1 MNLREY
7 QRLKT
12 EAEAEYRRK
21 LEAIEMVWKLSG
33 GDSKNGSSPHETSI
47 GKGSLQQAIR
57 YAIPYLTGEF
67 TLREVEQQMKVHDP
81 VFAAKVKRP
90 SISGALKRMA
100 DDKEIVVVAAGS
112 GKRASKYRKAG

>member
-33 GDSKNGSSPHETSI
+33 GDTKNGSNSQATSI

-57 YAIPYLTGEF
+57 YALQQMSGEF
-67 TLREVEQQMKVHDP
+67 TLREVEQQMKIHDP

-90 SISGALKRMA
+90 SISGTLKRLA
-100 DDKEIVVVAAGS
+100 DDREIVVVAPGS
-112 GKRASKYRKAG
+112 GKRASKYRRAG

>member
-7 QRLKT
+7 QRLKA

-33 GDSKNGSSPHETSI
+33 GDSKNGSNPLETSI

-57 YAIPYLTGEF
+57 YALQQITSEF
-67 TLREVEQQMKVHDP
+67 TLREVEQQMKIHDP

-112 GKRASKYRKAG
+112 GKRASRYRRAG